1 MKEIAMTKRMILLAA
16 LMGLGL
22 LPGAVLAQPKNS
34 CLECHRGLEAE
45 LKAPAETFA
54 QDIHQ
59 QFGLTCKDCHG
70 GNPAQD
76 DVDKAKDKTFKGAPK
91 RALIPEFCAR
101 CHSDTAYM
109 RQFNPNLRVDQLSQY
124 VTSKHGQ
131 RLKAG
136 DTKAAVCTDC
146 HGVHGIQTAKYP
158 KSMTFPW
165 NIPQT
170 CARCHSDPAY
180 MKPYGI
186 PTDQMAKYKES
197 VHAQALF
204 DKKDMSAPTCNSCH
218 GNHGAFPPE
227 VKSIG
232 SVCRQCHPSN
242 GELFAKSPHKKAF
255 DDMGQ
260 SECEACHGNHKIERP
275 TTAMLGTSDKSVCL
289 QCHDKGSQGY
299 AAAGELRALLDGFE
313 KRVAANT
320 ATLELAEKKGVEVSD
335 PVFKLKD
342 VNTVLVSAKNLV
354 HGLSLAEIRKKLG
367 EGDQTLA
374 DVEKAGAAA
383 LDEAKFRRKGLII
396 ATILLALFGVALF
409 FKIRSM
415 RKAD

>member
-1 MKEIAMTKRMILLAA
+1 MTKRMILLAA

-170 CARCHSDPAY
+170 CARCHSDAAY

-197 VHAQALF
+197 VHAAALF

-218 GNHGAFPPE
+218 GNHGAVPPE

>member
-1 MKEIAMTKRMILLAA
+1 MTKRIILLAA
-16 LMGLGL
+16 FMGLCL
-22 LPGAVLAQPKNS
+22 LPGAVLAQKNS
-34 CLECHRGLEAE
+34 CLECHRGLDAK
-45 LKAPAETFA
+45 LKAPADVFA

-70 GNPAQD
+70 GNPAQAD
-76 DVDKAKDKTFKGAPK
+76 ADKAKDKTFKGAPK
-91 RALIPEFCAR
+91 RAQIPEFCAR

-124 VTSKHGQ
+124 ATSKHGQ

-136 DTKAAVCTDC
+136 DAKVAVCTDC

-170 CARCHSDPAY
+170 CARCHGDAAY

-186 PTDQMAKYKES
+186 PTDQLSKYKES

-227 VKSIG
+227 VKSIA
-232 SVCRQCHPSN
+232 SVCRQCHPST

-255 DDMGQ
+255 DDLGQ

-275 TTAMLGTSDKSVCL
+275 STAMLGTADKSVCL
-289 QCHDKGSQGY
+289 QCHDKGSKGY
-299 AAAGELRALLDGFE
+299 AAAGELRSLLDGFE
-313 KRVAANT
+313 KRVEANA
-320 ATLELAEKKGVEVSD
+320 ATLEIAEKKGVEVSD

-354 HGLSLAEIRKKLG
+354 HGLSLAEIKKKLG

-374 DVEKAGAAA
+374 DIEKSGRAA